1 MLDRL
6 TSMGVFVKAADLGSF
21 TAAGVALGLTSQMV
35 GKHVAALEEVLGTT
49 LLRRTTRRQSLTETG
64 ARFYERCRVILA
76 EAEAAYALEE
86 VASAEPRGRLRL
98 SAPIG
103 FGACWLAPV
112 VTAFLEQNPLV
123 GVELNLTDRFVDL
136 IDEGYDAVLRLGPIG
151 ETSLLVRELTS
162 HDQVVCASPAYFNRR
177 GTPRT
182 PDELA
187 DHECLG
193 FVNWSGRPFAEWR
206 FGRHG
211 VINPVHVHSRFQ
223 VNDGRVLV
231 AAAVAGHGV
240 ILQPA
245 VVVEHALKRGD
256 LVRVLTDYVAPSR
269 TLYLL
274 QAPGQPQPSKLRAF
288 IDHLTAALTASG
300 MQITS

>member
-6 TSMGVFVKAADLGSF
+6 TSMSVFVKAADLGSF

-35 GKHVAALEEVLGTT
+35 GKHVAALEERLGTP

-86 VASAEPRGRLRL
+86 VASAKPRGRLRL

-112 VTAFLEQNPLV
+112 LTAFLEQNPLV
-123 GVELNLTDRFVDL
+123 AVELNLTDRFVDL

-151 ETSLLVRELTS
+151 ETSLSVRELTS
-162 HDQVVCASPAYFNRR
+162 HDQVVCASPAYLARR
-177 GTPRT
+177 GKPRT
-182 PDELA
+182 PAELA

-206 FGRHG
+206 FGRGG
-211 VINPVHVHSRFQ
+211 VIDPVHVHSRFQ

-245 VVVEHALKRGD
+245 VVVEDALKRGD
-256 LVRVLTDYVAPSR
+256 LVRLLTDYVAPTR
-269 TLYLL
+269 PLYLL
-274 QAPGQPQPSKLRAF
+274 HAPGQPQPSKLRAF
-288 IDHLTAALTASG
+288 IEHLTAALTTSGKQIAS
-300 MQITS
+300 